1 MSRLVLNYLLPLVL
15 PLALY
20 LSYIWWRH
28 RHKKKHGDTP
38 PQIENTHIFISI
50 VIGFIM
56 MTISLTWVAI
66 FSGETPGLGTYQ
78 SPRYE
83 DGKITAPSFR

>member
-15 PLALY
+15 PLVLY
-20 LSYIWWRH
+20 LSYFCWRH
-28 RHKKKHGDTP
+28 WHKKKHGGSP
-38 PQIENTHIFISI
+38 HKIENTHVFISI
-50 VIGFIM
+50 IIGFIM

>member
-1 MSRLVLNYLLPLVL
+1 MSRIILNYLLPLVL

-20 LSYIWWRH
+20 LTYIWWRH
-28 RHKKKHGDTP
+28 RHKRKYGGTP
-38 PQIENTHIFISI
+38 HKIENTHVFISI

-56 MTISLTWVAI
+56 MAISLTWVAI
-66 FSGETPGLGTYQ
+66 FSGETPGEGTYQ

-83 DGKITAPSFR
+83 DGKITAPLFK

>member
-1 MSRLVLNYLLPLVL
+1 MSRLILNYLLPLVL

-38 PQIENTHIFISI
+38 HKIENTHVFISI

-66 FSGETPGLGTYQ
+66 FSGETPGEGIYQ